1 MKEENNINTLD
12 ELNKGCCMGMDALEV
27 ILEKVKGKE
36 FKKILQ
42 KQYDDYSAISDKIS
56 NLYSKYS
63 DKDPHETSTMN
74 KAMTWY
80 GIQMKTIT
88 DSSESKLAELL
99 LKGTNMGIIEGRKL
113 LNNKNMDKKIEGL
126 VNDYV
131 KTQEGCI
138 EKLKKFL

>member
-36 FKKILQ
+36 FKKLLQ
-42 KQYDDYSAISDKIS
+42 KQYDDYAEISDKIS
-56 NLYSKYS
+56 DLYPKYS

-113 LNNKNMDKKIEGL
+113 LNNKNMDKKIEEL
-126 VNDYV
+126 LNDYV
-131 KTQEGCI
+131 KIQESCI

>member
-36 FKKILQ
+36 FKKLLQ
-42 KQYDDYSAISDKIS
+42 KQYDDYAEISDKIS
-56 NLYSKYS
+56 DLYQKYS

-113 LNNKNMDKKIEGL
+113 LNNKNMDKKIEEL
-126 VNDYV
+126 LNDYV
-131 KTQEGCI
+131 KIQESCI